1 MIDNMKY
8 YKIRTIKKLIEETIS
23 QRNLLLDEL
32 IDNATDP
39 VIFSRRIRMLTQL
52 SELEIQL
59 LFKIQLFETNDA
71 NDLDFKIIRQDLKHI
86 INRGA

>member
-1 MIDNMKY
+1 MTDNIKY

-59 LFKIQLFETNDA
+59 LFKIQFFETNDA
-71 NDLDFKIIRQDLKHI
+71 NDLDLEIISQDLKHI

>member
-1 MIDNMKY
+1 MTDNIKY

-71 NDLDFKIIRQDLKHI
+71 NDLDLEIISQDLKHI

>member
-1 MIDNMKY
+1 MTDNIKY

-59 LFKIQLFETNDA
+59 LFKIQMVIVDSLN
-71 NDLDFKIIRQDLKHI
+71 LKYLV
-86 INRGA
+86 

>member
-1 MIDNMKY
+1 MTDNIKY

-71 NDLDFKIIRQDLKHI
+71 NDLGLEIISQDLKHI

>member
-1 MIDNMKY
+1 MTDNIKY
-8 YKIRTIKKLIEETIS
+8 YKIRTIKKLIEEFIS

-39 VIFSRRIRMLTQL
+39 VIFNRRIRMLTQL

-59 LFKIQLFETNDA
+59 LCKIQLFETNDA
-71 NDLDFKIIRQDLKHI
+71 NDLDLEIIRQDLKHI